1 MRSGGNM
8 ITFKDIFKFVGI
20 IIISA
25 CAVFVCTLFLNYN
38 IDLRGVEPQITE
50 QTRALFDA
58 IATTGKVVSA
68 VSGGCLLMTSAV
80 MLMFYIKHYIDS
92 HRKQLGILKALG
104 YSNMRIARGFWIFG
118 LSVLVGTAIGFAGAF
133 CLMPKFYA
141 VQNEDGLLLEFKP
154 SFNPELFAA
163 LVILPTVIFS
173 LLSIFCALLKMKT
186 PVLDLLKGK
195 SDPKIRPVKG
205 GDDLPFL
212 KDMKR
217 ATVRGRKSLVFFIG
231 FAAFCYS
238 AMVQMS
244 LGMGDLASEMMSLM
258 TLMIG
263 VVLAFVTLFIAV
275 TTIIR
280 SNAVSVSVMRVFGYS
295 SRECS
300 SAVLNGYR
308 PAALVGFAVGT
319 VYQYALLKIA
329 VDVLFKDIENV
340 PEFDFNYKA
349 LAIAAISFVIIYEII
364 MYFYSRKIGKISIKE
379 IMTDCE

>member
-1 MRSGGNM
+1 M
-8 ITFKDIFKFVGI
+8 IAVKDIFKFVGI

-25 CAVFVCTLFLNYN
+25 CAVFVCALFLNYN
-38 IDLRGVEPQITE
+38 IDLRGIESQITG
-50 QTRALFDA
+50 QTQALFDA
-58 IATTGKVVSA
+58 MVTTGKVVSA

-80 MLMFYIKHYIDS
+80 MLMFYIKRFIDS

-104 YSNMRIARGFWIFG
+104 YSNARIVRGFGIFG
-118 LSVLVGTAIGFAGAF
+118 LSVLVGTATGFGGAF
-133 CLMPKFYA
+133 CLMPKFYS
-141 VQNEDGLLLEFKP
+141 VQNEDGLLPEFEP
-154 SFNPELFAA
+154 SFHLGLFAA
-163 LVILPTVIFS
+163 LVILPTVIFA
-173 LLSIFCALLKMKT
+173 LLSIFFALLKMKT
-186 PVLDLLKGK
+186 PVLELLKGK
-195 SDPKIRPVKG
+195 SVPKTKPVKS

-217 ATVRGRKSLVFFIG
+217 ATVRGRRSLVFFIG

-238 AMVQMS
+238 AMFQMS
-244 LGMGDLASEMMSLM
+244 LGMDKLASEMMSLM

-263 VVLAFVTLFIAV
+263 LVLAFVTLFIAV

-308 PAALVGFAVGT
+308 PAALVGFVIGT
-319 VYQYALLKIA
+319 VYQYALLRIA
-329 VDVLFKDIENV
+329 VDVLFKDIEDV

-349 LAIAAISFVIIYEII
+349 LIIAAISFVIIYEAV
-364 MYFYSRKIGKISIKE
+364 MYFYSRKIGKISVKE

>member
-1 MRSGGNM
+1 M
-8 ITFKDIFKFVGI
+8 ITLKDIFKFVGI

-38 IDLRGVEPQITE
+38 IDLRGIESQITE
-50 QTRALFDA
+50 QTRALYEA

-80 MLMFYIKHYIDS
+80 MLMFYIKRFIDS

-104 YSNMRIARGFWIFG
+104 YSNMRIARGFGIFG
-118 LSVLVGTAIGFAGAF
+118 LSVLVGTVIGFVGAF
-133 CLMPKFYA
+133 CLMPAFYS
-141 VQNEDGLLLEFKP
+141 VQNEDGLLPEFGP
-154 SFNPELFAA
+154 GFHVELFAT
-163 LVILPTVIFS
+163 LVIIPTAVFA
-173 LLSIFCALLKMKT
+173 LLSMLYAFLKLKT
-186 PVLDLLKGK
+186 PVLELLKGK
-195 SDPKIRPVKG
+195 SVPRTKPVKG
-205 GDDLPFL
+205 SDNLPFL

-238 AMVQMS
+238 AMFQMS

-263 VVLAFVTLFIAV
+263 LVLAFVTLFIAV
-275 TTIIR
+275 TTIIK

-319 VYQYALLKIA
+319 VYQYALLRIA
-329 VDVLFKDIENV
+329 VDVLFKDIDNV

-349 LAIAAISFVIIYEII
+349 FIIAAISFVIIYETV
-364 MYFYSRKIGKISIKE
+364 MYFYSRKIGKLSIKE